1 VFAYQVNIYMCVLV
15 LFCFSILP
23 ILFKIKIKQRD
34 DNEDEGGYMS
44 MRQPPSS
51 SFFFSVVSIR
61 GALSDFSTSQ
71 VYCIEL
77 LKEHQASNYEL

>member
-1 VFAYQVNIYMCVLV
+1 VF
-15 LFCFSILP
+15 LFCFVFSILP
-23 ILFKIKIKQRD
+23 ILFEIKQRD

-44 MRQPPSS
+44 MRHPPFS

-71 VYCIEL
+71 V
-77 LKEHQASNYEL
+77 